1 MVPDIQAEEWG
12 DGRLVVRRA
21 EVPDSDIAN
30 MTVVTTRAQHLAL
43 NAIVYA
49 LVDKIREEDAAQLGR
64 PLVPPPIVLDEGPGF
79 SANEGQDS

>member
-1 MVPDIQAEEWG
+1 MEQNEEWG

-21 EVPDSDIAN
+21 EVPDSDIVD

-49 LVDKIREEDAAQLGR
+49 LVDKIREEDAASISR
-64 PLVPPPIVLDEGPGF
+64 HVLPTPTVTGADGWQGFTSEG
-79 SANEGQDS
+79 SQ

>member
-1 MVPDIQAEEWG
+1 MEQNEEWG

-21 EVPDSDIAN
+21 EVPDSDIVD

-49 LVDKIREEDAAQLGR
+49 LVDRIREADAASISHYSLPNPTVTGADGWQGLTS
-64 PLVPPPIVLDEGPGF
+64 EGGK
-79 SANEGQDS
+79 